1 MRIQRD
7 KRLQVERTKTIK
19 SRYQEIERIVSAY
32 QRTYHPH
39 EFFIS
44 TSDICEC
51 PGVSDSVVGT
61 SDKAFQECLLGIP
74 DLISE
79 SHAQAP
85 EKRRGEL
92 SELLPEGSTD
102 DDLVLAVSWFK
113 CKYCSQSFHHAQAIK
128 HSCPGFRILSY
139 RTYEEIKA
147 IELSE
152 QVYHRICRQ
161 GTWLAYR
168 LTHWKDVGEL
178 TKQVIEAAGMDPNK
192 VTPDELDDANLRF
205 VVFTGPESST
215 MTIVGWRCLVS
226 LRSSTVCFILRG
238 CSTRSCKGHRQV
250 QRVLHHQKY
259 SRVEDHETGRDAR
272 IQAPQ
277 RSPREGGLGLS
288 SLLDE

>member
-1 MRIQRD
+1 MRVQRD
-7 KRLQVERTKTIK
+7 KRLHAERTKTIK
-19 SRYQEIERIVSAY
+19 SRYQEIEKIVSAY
-32 QRTYHPH
+32 QRTHHPH

-44 TSDICEC
+44 TPDICEC
-51 PGVSDSVVGT
+51 PGVSESVVGT

-79 SHAQAP
+79 SHARALGR
-85 EKRRGEL
+85 RRGEL
-92 SELLPEGSTD
+92 LKLLPEGSAE
-102 DDLVLAVSWFK
+102 DDLALAVSWFR
-113 CKYCSQSFHHAQAIK
+113 CKYCGQSFHHGQAIK
-128 HSCPGFRILSY
+128 HSCPGFRMWGY
-139 RTYEEIKA
+139 RTYEEIEA
-147 IELSE
+147 MEPSE
-152 QVYHRICRQ
+152 QVYRRVCGQ
-161 GTWLAYR
+161 GTWLADR

-178 TKQVIEAAGMDPNK
+178 TKKVIEAAGMDPNK

-205 VVFTGPESST
+205 VVFTGPGSSA

-238 CSTRSCKGHRQV
+238 CSTRSCEGRRQV
-250 QRVLHHQKY
+250 QWVLYQKY

-277 RSPREGGLGLS
+277 RSPREGGLGMS